1 MLLPCFPLLHAVVP
15 IPGLLLEGNAFGC
28 ASSQTSVSDK
38 KTRCRAPLGRERP
51 GDGGDGSGAGA
62 GESVLV
68 VDGCGQ
74 RARARPVWFGC
85 DRVVIAHRF
94 AFALAYGVEA
104 LD

>member
-1 MLLPCFPLLHAVVP
+1 VNDPATVETVP
-15 IPGLLLEGNAFGC
+15 
-28 ASSQTSVSDK
+28 V
-38 KTRCRAPLGRERP
+38 
-51 GDGGDGSGAGA
+51 AGA

-68 VDGCGQ
+68 VDGRGQ

-85 DRVVIAHRF
+85 DRVVIAHRL